1 MFSQKKFNKILIFLS
16 AESLDRPNILLTR
29 QEALDKITPRPSPRI
44 SPSASV
50 SASPARPG
58 QRGSFKKQDSYNKAI
73 EKGYDMLTALERI
86 NNYEE
91 VLRDLK
97 EKNR

>member
-1 MFSQKKFNKILIFLS
+1 M
-16 AESLDRPNILLTR
+16 DRPNILLTR

-44 SPSASV
+44 SPSAS
-50 SASPARPG
+50 PARPG
-58 QRGSFKKQDSYNKAI
+58 LRGSFKKQDSYTKAI

>member
-1 MFSQKKFNKILIFLS
+1 M
-16 AESLDRPNILLTR
+16 E
-29 QEALDKITPRPSPRI
+29 KITPRPSPGI
-44 SPSASV
+44 SPSAST

-58 QRGSFKKQDSYNKAI
+58 KYQKLKTVKTSKKPLKLLFLFTGMKGSFKKQDSYNRAI
-73 EKGYDMLTALERI
+73 EKGYDMLHALDRI

-97 EKNR
+97 EKNRYVIH